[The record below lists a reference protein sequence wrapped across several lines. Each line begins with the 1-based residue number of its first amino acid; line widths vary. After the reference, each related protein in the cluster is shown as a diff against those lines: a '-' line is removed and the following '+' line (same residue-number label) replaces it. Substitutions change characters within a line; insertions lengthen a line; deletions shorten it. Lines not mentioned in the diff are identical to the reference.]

1 MSAQIMPAAFL
12 GATEL
17 VLSIA
22 HHSASKVDLSSA
34 RNRRKLC
41 AARRAGLGFS
51 VAILFG
57 SAFWLTVAG
66 WAWSLA

>member
-1 MSAQIMPAAFL
+1 MSAPIKPSAFL

-17 VLSIA
+17 VLSTS
-22 HHSASKVDLSSA
+22 HHSASKVDLSPA
-34 RNRRKLC
+34 RNRRKLG
-41 AARRAGLGFS
+41 AAQRAGLGFS
-51 VAILFG
+51 VAIVFG